1 MSKRKEKQLID
12 LVESCDFVPATALI
26 PRSWDSRFWEAISE
40 NAPFSWGDNNR
51 SLVDFRSFLNHAE
64 EALECA
70 QLIDAGA
77 RRWLNKMN
85 KWCDEAEHGPVYIDL
100 EN

>member
-1 MSKRKEKQLID
+1 MKKKLID
-12 LVESCDFVPATALI
+12 MVESCDFVPATALI
-26 PRSWDSRFWEAISE
+26 PRGWDAWFWEAISE

-51 SLVDFRSFLNHAE
+51 SLVDFRSFINHAE

-70 QLIDAGA
+70 QLADAKV
-77 RRWLNKMN
+77 RRWLGRMN
-85 KWCDEAEHGPVYIDL
+85 EWCNEAEEGGIYIDL

>member
-1 MSKRKEKQLID
+1 MKQKKLAD

-26 PRSWDSRFWEAISE
+26 PRSWDRWFWEAISE

-51 SLVDFRSFLNHAE
+51 TLVDFRGFLNHAE

-70 QLIDAGA
+70 DLVDSNV
-77 RRWLNKMN
+77 RRWLNRMN
-85 KWCDEAEHGPVYIDL
+85 KWCDEAEAGGIYVDL